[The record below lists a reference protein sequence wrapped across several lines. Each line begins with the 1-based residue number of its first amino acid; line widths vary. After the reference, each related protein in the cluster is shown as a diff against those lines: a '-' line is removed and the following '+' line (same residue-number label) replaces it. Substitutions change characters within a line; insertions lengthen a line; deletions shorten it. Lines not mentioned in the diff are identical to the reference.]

1 MEWLDDRA
9 PQPFRHTDSL
19 FGTYSGG
26 RSAGGCMRT
35 IFQASPILRH
45 ANTQVPSVDPDV
57 DWQVTL
63 AVSSLR
69 EISQEGNVNGVQRLL

>member
-1 MEWLDDRA
+1 
-9 PQPFRHTDSL
+9 
-19 FGTYSGG
+19 
-26 RSAGGCMRT
+26 MRT